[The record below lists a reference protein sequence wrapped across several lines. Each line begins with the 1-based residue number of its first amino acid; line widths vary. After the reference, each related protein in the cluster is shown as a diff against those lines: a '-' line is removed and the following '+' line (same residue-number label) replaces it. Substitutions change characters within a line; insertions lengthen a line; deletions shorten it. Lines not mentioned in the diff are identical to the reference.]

1 MTGETSDPA
10 SRHQLFE
17 TARRSAGWTVEQ
29 LWLQYLA
36 LGGSLV
42 VFDLEAHLAGL
53 MPMPP
58 GQQDVL
64 ACALNE
70 RLADLHQTLRVPYL
84 TAMPDGA
91 CGDAATALLQE
102 LLEPHFPD

>member
-1 MTGETSDPA
+1 MTGETSGPS
-10 SRHQLFE
+10 SRHLLFE
-17 TARRSAGWTVEQ
+17 AARRSAGWTVEQ

-36 LGGSLV
+36 LGGTLV
-42 VFDLEAHLAGL
+42 VFDVEAHLAGL

-70 RLADLHQTLRVPYL
+70 GLAELGQTLRVPYL
-84 TAMPDGA
+84 TALPNSAGE
-91 CGDAATALLQE
+91 DATTALLQQ
-102 LLEPHFPD
+102 LLELNLPD